1 MEQTSTKS
9 IQLYNARDLHQ
20 VFTRLYEEQFQQAYQ
35 VKSFI
40 GYEMKGLKNLLD
52 KYDAWSILCAIRTC
66 IKSHSSSVTV
76 HYVISDAKSHIPDSH
91 AELRWMVGEYGTP
104 EIKEKFREFLFGT
117 SRWFPSSSQNKK
129 QQELLESIKEWV
141 HEEEKQKGWVDKTS
155 KI

>member
-1 MEQTSTKS
+1 MERTSTKS

-52 KYDAWSILCAIRTC
+52 KYDVWSILCAIRTC
-66 IKSHSSSVTV
+66 IKANSSSVTV
-76 HYVISDAKSHIPDSH
+76 HYIISDAKSYVPDSH

-117 SRWFPSSSQNKK
+117 SRWFPSGSQNKR
-129 QQELLESIKEWV
+129 QQELLQSVKEWTY
-141 HEEEKQKGWVDKTS
+141 EEEKQKGWVDKTE
-155 KI
+155 KV

>member
-76 HYVISDAKSHIPDSH
+76 HYVISDAKSYIPDSH

-117 SRWFPSSSQNKK
+117 SRWFPSGSQNKK
-129 QQELLESIKEWV
+129 QQELWPWGLVLAEILRKFV
-141 HEEEKQKGWVDKTS
+141 FEEQ
-155 KI
+155 

>member
-76 HYVISDAKSHIPDSH
+76 HYVISDAKSYIPDSH

-117 SRWFPSSSQNKK
+117 SRWFPSGSQNKK

-141 HEEEKQKGWVDKTS
+141 YEEEKQKGWVDITS

>member
-1 MEQTSTKS
+1 MERTSTKS

-76 HYVISDAKSHIPDSH
+76 HYIISDAKSYIPDSH
-91 AELRWMVGEYGTP
+91 AEIRWMVGEYGTP

-117 SRWFPSSSQNKK
+117 SRWFPSGSQNKK

>member
-1 MEQTSTKS
+1 MARTSTKS

-76 HYVISDAKSHIPDSH
+76 HYVISDAKSYIPDSH

-104 EIKEKFREFLFGT
+104 EIKEQFREFLFGT
-117 SRWFPSSSQNKK
+117 SRWFPSGSQNKK

-141 HEEEKQKGWVDKTS
+141 YEEEKQKGWVDKTS

>member
-66 IKSHSSSVTV
+66 IKSV
-76 HYVISDAKSHIPDSH
+76 
-91 AELRWMVGEYGTP
+91 
-104 EIKEKFREFLFGT
+104 
-117 SRWFPSSSQNKK
+117 
-129 QQELLESIKEWV
+129 
-141 HEEEKQKGWVDKTS
+141 
-155 KI
+155 

>member
-76 HYVISDAKSHIPDSH
+76 HYVISDAKSYIPDSH

-117 SRWFPSSSQNKK
+117 SRWFPSGSQNKK

-141 HEEEKQKGWVDKTS
+141 YEYEKQKGWVDKTS